1 MDSPKRENSR
11 RRFLQLAAS
20 AAPAA
25 VAAVAPNATAGW
37 QQTPRKAAVCATLN
51 TLASISNRL
60 AFKDANHSRLR
71 DALG

>member
-25 VAAVAPNATAGW
+25 VAMAIAPNAAAGV
-37 QQTPRKAAVCATLN
+37 TTEAPK
-51 TLASISNRL
+51 SSG
-60 AFKDANHSRLR
+60 LR
-71 DALG
+71 DTEHTRKYFESARF

>member
-25 VAAVAPNATAGW
+25 VAMAIAPNAAAGVAKEA
-37 QQTPRKAAVCATLN
+37 PK
-51 TLASISNRL
+51 SSG
-60 AFKDANHSRLR
+60 LR
-71 DALG
+71 DTEHTRKYFESARF